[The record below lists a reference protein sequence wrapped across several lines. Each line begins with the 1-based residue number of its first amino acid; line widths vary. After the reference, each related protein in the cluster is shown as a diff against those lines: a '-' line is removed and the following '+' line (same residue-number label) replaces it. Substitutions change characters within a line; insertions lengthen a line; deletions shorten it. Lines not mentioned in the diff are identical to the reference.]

1 VQQKKKN
8 SSSTGTASTTTAS
21 RHARRRASAEQPAPL
36 DSLPATTS
44 HPTSATTSHPT
55 SHPTSAT
62 TSAAANPSLDS
73 PTPHPAPD
81 TAEPPAI
88 GEAAESALELV
99 RVYGLGLDSGAVP
112 PALLPLVARHL
123 APLLCSLKLQAAAPG
138 DAPRNTFGVRLG
150 VEGM

>member
-36 DSLPATTS
+36 DSLP
-44 HPTSATTSHPT
+44 ATTSHPT

-150 VEGM
+150 VEGV